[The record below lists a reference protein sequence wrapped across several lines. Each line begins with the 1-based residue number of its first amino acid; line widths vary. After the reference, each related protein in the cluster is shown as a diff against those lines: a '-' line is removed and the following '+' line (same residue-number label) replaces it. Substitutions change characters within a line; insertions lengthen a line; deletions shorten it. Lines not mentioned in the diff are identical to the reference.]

1 LLPNATLAKSR
12 YRASRRHG
20 IAQISSGGPDREN
33 SYNLSQGGTP
43 QMWRA
48 SLKAKNT
55 APITW
60 RHVEPLMLFVF
71 YKQNNVWFGSISE
84 VSTRN
89 REV

>member
-1 LLPNATLAKSR
+1 
-12 YRASRRHG
+12 
-20 IAQISSGGPDREN
+20 
-33 SYNLSQGGTP
+33 
-43 QMWRA
+43 MWRA